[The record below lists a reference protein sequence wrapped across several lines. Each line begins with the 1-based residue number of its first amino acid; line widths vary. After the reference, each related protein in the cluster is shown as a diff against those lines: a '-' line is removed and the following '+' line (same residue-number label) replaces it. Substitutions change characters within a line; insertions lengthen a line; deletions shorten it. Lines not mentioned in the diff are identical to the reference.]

1 MSKRVVVS
9 QTLPP
14 GITLISDNP
23 PRYRIRI
30 NAAHPVSG
38 DKVDVIR
45 RAPKG
50 CSLDQAVALREEL
63 WAEIM
68 EGVQSPVNAPTTAQV
83 CPTMQEYSVGWLA
96 RKERTCKP
104 STYYQYHLGVHG
116 QVLPRWGSTPLDQ
129 ISRADLL
136 RVRDSLEVDHPDL
149 SPITIKNHW
158 RIITTLIAD
167 ACADFSIPDPS
178 HRIQGPKVRRP
189 TKRSQDTLA
198 LEDVH
203 ALVHAAMRSR
213 SAYGVLVCVLAYT
226 GMRKGESIP
235 LRWGDIDL
243 KNQIIHIRQSAV
255 WVEGDWAVGLPKAGK
270 TRRVGIPPRL
280 HAILSACKRAADA
293 RGVGGAQD
301 LLAPAPEGGYA
312 STRGLRYCLERAAE
326 KAGIEEKV
334 TAQVLRRTY
343 NTLALGKVDRVG
355 LQAMIGHQSD
365 QMTSHY
371 LHLRPQE
378 LADMAAAIWEEGGAE
393 HVPLVEAETGQ
404 EKPKGSAS

>member
-30 NAAHPVSG
+30 NASHPLTG
-38 DKVDVIR
+38 EKVDVIR

-50 CSLDQAVALREEL
+50 CSLDEAVARREEL
-63 WAEIM
+63 WAEIT
-68 EGVQSPVNAPTTAQV
+68 EGVQSPSNAPTTALV

-129 ISRADLL
+129 IARADLL
-136 RVRDSLEVDHPDL
+136 RVRDGLEVDHPDL

-167 ACADFSIPDPS
+167 ACADFSLPDPS

-189 TKRSQDTLA
+189 TKRTQETLSM
-198 LEDVH
+198 EDVH
-203 ALVHAAMRSR
+203 KVATAAMRSR
-213 SAYGVLVCVLAYT
+213 SGYGVLVCVLAYT
-226 GMRKGESIP
+226 GMRRGEVIP
-235 LRWGDIDL
+235 LRWEDINLQD
-243 KNQIIHIRQSAV
+243 KIIHIRRSAV
-255 WVEGDWAVGLPKAGK
+255 WVSGEWAVGLPKAGK
-270 TRRVGIPPRL
+270 ARRVGIPPRL
-280 HAILSACKRAADA
+280 HAILSAAKKAADA
-293 RGVGGAQD
+293 HGVGGKGD
-301 LLAPAPEGGYA
+301 LLTTTKEGGYP
-312 STRGLRYCLERAAE
+312 SPRSLRQCLERAGVA
-326 KAGIEEKV
+326 AGVAVKI
-334 TAQVLRRTY
+334 TPQVLRRSY
-343 NTLALGKVDRVG
+343 NSIALGKIDRVG
-355 LQAMIGHQSD
+355 LQAMIGHMD
-365 QMTSHY
+365 DGMTAHY
-371 LHLRPQE
+371 LHKLPAD
-378 LADMAAAIWEEGGAE
+378 LADMAEAVWGAAE
-393 HVPLVEAETGQ
+393 HVPLAEAETGQ